1 MSRPDTHARRARRW
15 PLRIVQASPLPAL
28 ALFLLVWFTL
38 PSYLSSALLDTVSQQ
53 GGDGAMTPEMRASF
67 VDDYATLAAATGV
80 DLWGSDTSF
89 ETRAVESWRLMYDR
103 GSEYVTT
110 STVTSLPFAATDPV
124 FAPLVAWEEKSG
136 ATVWAWTVLAAPKP
150 AVVASATMDAP
161 SLAALEEQVLMI
173 RQGNDPTVYQPTD
186 VLDYLWT
193 GGVGYGIRRPLDP
206 QDYDTSTAFGGG
218 SDDYYSSEFA
228 IWAGGETWRAFVL
241 RSGNAEEYS
250 GPGGIP
256 ELEGVDPRSDGYAAM
271 VAEIAKR
278 DELNIWVLGPLR
290 SQAVP
295 LRVPEGPSLADATTL
310 GASVWPDFYA
320 SNAGRGIAPI
330 RELSA
335 EQQRLAGGA
344 AASMGVYSI
353 FNSNVGFDVSYGPDE
368 LAPQSVAYLTVF
380 DEMPGGA
387 PTAADRVWLK
397 WQRFVAGWF
406 PWLVGGSLGLFALSL
421 VASPVAFAFERRQV
435 ARERLA
441 QEMARMQRDA
451 HDKVYNRLSAL
462 SKRVS
467 SAGEGAAG
475 DAAASF
481 SAIAD
486 DIRDTV
492 SELQQILG
500 SEVEHTD
507 STLTTLP
514 LEAQVAAV
522 CRAQAARLGV
532 EVTCEVEPELP
543 DAPAVLGWD
552 LQCILEELITNA
564 VRHGGASLV
573 HATLLTAG
581 GSEGALELTV
591 TDDGR
596 GSSVLTTADA
606 PEGSTGL
613 RGIERRLTAHAG
625 TIRIAAGDSGTVV
638 VVTAK
643 SA

>member
-1 MSRPDTHARRARRW
+1 MSSPDTHARRGRRW
-15 PLRIVQASPLPAL
+15 PLRIAQASPLPAFL
-28 ALFLLVWFTL
+28 LFLLVWFTL
-38 PSYLSSALLDTVSQQ
+38 PAYLTSALVGAISQQ
-53 GGDGAMTPEMRASF
+53 GAEGAMTPELRASF
-67 VDDYATLAAATGV
+67 VDEYSTFTVGNAL

-89 ETRAVESWRLMYDR
+89 ETRAVESWRLMFDR
-103 GSEYVTT
+103 GSEFVTT
-110 STVTSLPFAATDPV
+110 DTVTPLPLADTDPA
-124 FAPLVAWEEKSG
+124 FAPLVAWEGKSG
-136 ATVWAWTVLAAPKP
+136 ARVWAWTVLAAPKP
-150 AVVASATMDAP
+150 AVVASATMDSA
-161 SLAALEEQVLMI
+161 SFAALEEQVLML
-173 RQGNDPTVYQPTD
+173 RQGNDPAVYQPTD

-193 GGVGYGIRRPLDP
+193 DGVGYGIRRPLDP
-206 QDYDTSTAFGGG
+206 QHYDTSTAFGGG
-218 SDDYYSSEFA
+218 SDNYYSSEFT

-241 RSGNAEEYS
+241 RSGNAEEYQGS
-250 GPGGIP
+250 GSIP
-256 ELEGVDPRSDGYAAM
+256 ELEGVDPRSEGYAEK
-271 VAEIAKR
+271 VAEIARR
-278 DELNIWVLGPLR
+278 DELNIWVLGPMR
-290 SQAVP
+290 SEAVP
-295 LRVPEGPSLADATTL
+295 LRVPKGASLAEAQEL
-310 GASVWPDFYA
+310 GASVWPDFYT
-320 SNAGRGIAPI
+320 SNSGRGIAPI
-330 RELSA
+330 RQLSA
-335 EQQRLAGGA
+335 EEQRLAGGA
-344 AASMGVYSI
+344 AASIGVYSI
-353 FNSNVGFDVSYGPDE
+353 FNSNVGFDVSYGLDE

-387 PTAADRVWLK
+387 PTAADRAWLE

-406 PWLVGGSLGLFALSL
+406 PWLVGGTLGLFALSL
-421 VASPVAFAFERRQV
+421 VASPVAFALERRQV

-481 SAIAD
+481 GVIAE

-532 EVTCEVEPELP
+532 EVTCEVEPELQ
-543 DAPAVLGWD
+543 DVSAALGWD

-564 VRHGGASLV
+564 VRHGAASRISV
-573 HATLLTAG
+573 TLLRAAARD
-581 GSEGALELTV
+581 GALELKV
-591 TDDGR
+591 IDNGI
-596 GSSVLTTADA
+596 GSSVLATADA

-613 RGIERRLTAHAG
+613 RGIERRLGAHHGTLRITTGDTGTA
-625 TIRIAAGDSGTVV
+625 V
-638 VVTAK
+638 VVTVRCE
-643 SA
+643 